1 MALALA
7 VALLIDTV
15 VEQGLGEALVQRDEL
30 SGDFAGSVLIYQVVL
45 AVVIAALLFVGAPLI
60 AGLLSEPRL
69 ATVLPWIGLACV
81 FNSLGFVRQALYR
94 RALQFKVLA
103 FRNFIATSVA
113 GLLGLWFAYQGAG
126 LMSLLVMHVT
136 NAALGAAVLWIAKKP
151 SFNLRFHLASLRELF
166 NFSKSV
172 LGVRLLEVLSSRLD
186 QILVGQYFGAAVLGY
201 YALAVR
207 LYEILIQTTAAPVAE
222 VAYPLFSRLQNDKSG
237 LGQAYL
243 RLLQYAG
250 GLTIPLFVGAAVTAP
265 TFIPVLF
272 GTHWQPAIPYL
283 VLILAFG
290 AINSISTYNDVLFGS
305 IGRPDLRLKLAVVG
319 IGLWLCSAF
328 LLLPL
333 GPLYVAITW
342 CIRAGA
348 MYPLR
353 LFFALRLMDIKLRRF
368 LAVVLPQIGA
378 CVSMMGVIVLIG
390 QIPSISAAVQLVT
403 EILLGVSAYLVVLHL
418 LDSPLPRQIFR
429 MRQAING

>member
-7 VALLIDTV
+7 AALFIDTI
-15 VEQGLGEALVQRDEL
+15 VEQGLGDALVQRDDIT
-30 SGDFAGSVLIYQVVL
+30 GGYAGSVLIYQVVL
-45 AVVIAALLFVGAPLI
+45 AAVSAALLFGGAPFI
-60 AGLLSEPRL
+60 AGLLNDPRL
-69 ATVLPWIGLACV
+69 ADVLPWIGLACL

-94 RALQFKVLA
+94 RELQFKVLA
-103 FRNFIATSVA
+103 FRNFIATFVA

-126 LMSLLVMHVT
+126 LMSLVIMHVT
-136 NAALGAAVLWIAKKP
+136 NAALGAAVLWVAKKP
-151 SFNLRFHLASLRELF
+151 SFTLRFHFASLRELF

-172 LGVRLLEVLSSRLD
+172 LGVRLLEVIASRLD

-222 VAYPLFSRLQNDKSG
+222 VAYPLFSRLQKDKSG

-250 GLTIPLFVGAAVTAP
+250 GLTIPLFIGAAVTAP
-265 TFIPVLF
+265 IFLPAFF
-272 GTHWQPAIPYL
+272 GAHWEPATPYL

-290 AINSISTYNDVLFGS
+290 AINSINTYNDVLFGAA
-305 IGRPDLRLKLAVVG
+305 GRTDLRLKLAVTGVV
-319 IGLWLCSAF
+319 LWLCSA
-328 LLLPL
+328 LILLPL

-342 CIRAGA
+342 CIRAA
-348 MYPLR
+348 VMYPLR
-353 LFFALRLMDIKLRRF
+353 LFFSLRLMDMKLWPL
-368 LAVVLPQIGA
+368 LAVVLPQIAA
-378 CVSMMGVIVLIG
+378 CLSMFVVVELIAWV
-390 QIPSISAAVQLVT
+390 PYAHAPVQLAA
-403 EILLGVSAYLVVLHL
+403 EIIFGGGAYLIVLHL